1 MLDFDTNCAPGDS
14 LPLKRG
20 GMGGGIATPLPTA
33 ARSSSPLSGGGEERV
48 RLVVCNIA

>member
-20 GMGGGIATPLPTA
+20 GMGGDRDPPPDRCAVVLPPF
-33 ARSSSPLSGGGEERV
+33 RGGEERV